1 MLQRISINGAINCR
15 VKDKQR
21 RKESKIEAAN
31 CYNQRTKAG
40 RASAVKSERNIL
52 GALRNLTLVTKGAMN
67 PQRSQS
73 PIPLHL
79 LHVTLQPFN
88 KPFK

>member
-1 MLQRISINGAINCR
+1 MNLFTLGCFSVSALMAQSAV

-21 RKESKIEAAN
+21 RKESKFEAAN

-52 GALRNLTLVTKGAMN
+52 GVLRANFVFFVT
-67 PQRSQS
+67 
-73 PIPLHL
+73 
-79 LHVTLQPFN
+79 
-88 KPFK
+88 